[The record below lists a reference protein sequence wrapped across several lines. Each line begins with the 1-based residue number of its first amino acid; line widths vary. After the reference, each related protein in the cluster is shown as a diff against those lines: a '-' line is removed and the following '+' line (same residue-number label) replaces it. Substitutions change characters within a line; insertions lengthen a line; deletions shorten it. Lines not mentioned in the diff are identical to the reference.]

1 MYKYLIFDL
10 DDTLTDDY
18 ENCKIAFTITL
29 NSIGEE
35 FTLEKFLR
43 FREIDKDNAKALE
56 EIKVK

>member
-35 FTLEKFLR
+35 FT
-43 FREIDKDNAKALE
+43 IDKLFLD
-56 EIKVK
+56 